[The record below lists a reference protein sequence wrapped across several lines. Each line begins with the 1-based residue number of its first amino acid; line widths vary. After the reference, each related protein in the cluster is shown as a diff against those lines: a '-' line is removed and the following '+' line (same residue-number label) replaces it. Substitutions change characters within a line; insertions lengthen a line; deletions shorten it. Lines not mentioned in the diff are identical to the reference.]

1 MDIPSGVLAQL
12 GLKIQYALR
21 AFTANDRKAIKQ
33 TADNYTISDYYKI
46 DQILTSNGIQDALV
60 TALRLKGI
68 AAAIAATMMRAPKS
82 RMDVLTKTEIR
93 EINNKSKLVKKYCE
107 LIDRESAYEILNIKI
122 AFHEQQLY
130 QKEHDENSQ
139 KQQSSSSEKVA
150 VVRKSV

>member
-12 GLKIQYALR
+12 GLKIQHALR

-33 TADNYTISDYYKI
+33 TADNYPISDYYKT
-46 DQILTSNGIQDALV
+46 DQILTNNGIQDALV

-68 AAAIAATMMRAPKS
+68 AAAIAATMMRSPMS
-82 RMDVLTKTEIR
+82 RMDVLTKTEIH

-107 LIDRESAYEILNIKI
+107 LIDRKSAYEILNIKI

-130 QKEHDENSQ
+130 QKELDENS
-139 KQQSSSSEKVA
+139 
-150 VVRKSV
+150 

>member
-1 MDIPSGVLAQL
+1 M
-12 GLKIQYALR
+12 R

-33 TADNYTISDYYKI
+33 TADNYPISDYYKT

-107 LIDRESAYEILNIKI
+107 LIDRKSAYEILNIKI
-122 AFHEQQLY
+122 AFLEQQLY

-139 KQQSSSSEKVA
+139 KQERSSSNTA
-150 VVRKSV
+150 IVVGKSF

>member
-33 TADNYTISDYYKI
+33 TAANYPISDYYKT

-68 AAAIAATMMRAPKS
+68 AAAIAATMMRSPMS

-93 EINNKSKLVKKYCE
+93 EIKNKSKLVKKYCE
-107 LIDRESAYEILNIKI
+107 LIDRKSAYELLNKKI
-122 AFHEQQLY
+122 AFDEEQLY
-130 QKEHDENSQ
+130 QKEHDEKSQ
-139 KQQSSSSEKVA
+139 KQQSSSSETVA
-150 VVRKSV
+150 VVGKSF